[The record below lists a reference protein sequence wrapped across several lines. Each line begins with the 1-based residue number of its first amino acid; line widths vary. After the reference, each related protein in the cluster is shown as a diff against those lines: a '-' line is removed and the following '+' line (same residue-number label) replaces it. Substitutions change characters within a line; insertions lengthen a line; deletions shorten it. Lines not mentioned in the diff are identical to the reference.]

1 MPNRLLKE
9 SFKSSPQIGELSW
22 FEQCVWTR
30 LLVTVDDYGR
40 FDGRSVVLKNELFP
54 ADEKVTKAAVEKAIK
69 HLERVDLIRLYTVE
83 DRPYL
88 YIPTWSKHQQIRAKK
103 SRFPSPDIIGY
114 QMISNDIK
122 CYRNPIQ
129 SNPIKNPI
137 LIQSNAHHEDEA
149 NEVDERKNDRLDW
162 FEEWWSEYPRK
173 VGKGK
178 CRDKY
183 LKIVTDED
191 KHAQLMAAIKKQNE
205 VYKTKPVQYIPYPET
220 WLNQERWEDEL
231 QPESERP
238 KDKETDWSVF
248 ENWPAEK

>member
-1 MPNRLLKE
+1 MPNRILKE
-9 SFKSSPQIGELSW
+9 SFKSSPQIGELNW

-30 LLVTVDDYGR
+30 LIVTVDDYGR
-40 FDGRSVVLKNELFP
+40 FDGRSIVLKNELFP
-54 ADEKVTKAAVEKAIK
+54 ADEKVTKAAIEKAIK
-69 HLERVDLIRLYTVE
+69 HLEKLDLIRLYTV
-83 DRPYL
+83 DNRPYL
-88 YIPTWSKHQQIRAKK
+88 YIPTWSKHQQIRAHK

-129 SNPIKNPI
+129 SNPIQNPI
-137 LIQSNAHHEDEA
+137 LIQSNPSSEDETK
-149 NEVDERKNDRLDW
+149 EERMKW
-162 FEEWWSEYPRK
+162 FDEWWEEYPRK

-183 LKIVTDED
+183 LRIVTDED
-191 KHAQLMAAIKKQNE
+191 KHVLLLGAIRKQNE

-231 QPESERP
+231 QPDTERP
-238 KDKETDWSVF
+238 KDKEQDWSVF
-248 ENWPAEK
+248 DEWPAQ